1 MVMYE
6 WMNDPGEKNCSFFGL
21 MSDFQTSDQNW
32 LQELQAGTFFRQRG
46 DIPQPLGLASKAD
59 CSGWWTAWQFP
70 PWKWC
75 FFILFLF
82 VFGSDTWKASQ
93 IRSRLEC
100 QHFRALSF
108 NTWRRH
114 NNCKKVCGG
123 RFSFF
128 RGIMV
133 LVLALSIFYCHFSL
147 LIAYFSTCWENNMK
161 RMVRKVKWEP

>member
-1 MVMYE
+1 MNE
-6 WMNDPGEKNCSFFGL
+6 WPWRGKLQLLWFNVRLSNVRPELAACYFRSYRLEPSLGSGVISHSLWD
-21 MSDFQTSDQNW
+21 W
-32 LQELQAGTFFRQRG
+32 LAK
-46 DIPQPLGLASKAD
+46 P
-59 CSGWWTAWQFP
+59 TAQDDGRHGSFP

-161 RMVRKVKWEP
+161 RMVREVKWEP